1 MAAAAAAKKKRA
13 GDSMT
18 GIPVQLPYPL
28 HMTTDVRARA
38 LLPLAQTAFAVRF
51 ALLLLSNNPSYFLGT
66 ITSYTKTKPYY
77 FGNYLSRLFSDL
89 TNQKTLFSVSR

>member
-28 HMTTDVRARA
+28 HMTTDAHA
-38 LLPLAQTAFAVRF
+38 LLPPAQTAFAVRF
-51 ALLLLSNNPSYFLGT
+51 ALLLLSNNPSYF
-66 ITSYTKTKPYY
+66 
-77 FGNYLSRLFSDL
+77 FGCHYIIYKDQAILFW
-89 TNQKTLFSVSR
+89 QLFIAALF